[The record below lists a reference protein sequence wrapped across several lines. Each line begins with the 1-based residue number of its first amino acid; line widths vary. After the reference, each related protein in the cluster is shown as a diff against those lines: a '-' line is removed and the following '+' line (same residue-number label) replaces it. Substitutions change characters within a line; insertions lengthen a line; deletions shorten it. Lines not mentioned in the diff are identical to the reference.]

1 MSNKLNDSKPPKK
14 AWGRGLMIA
23 GAITV
28 LDCWTLVPVPLMGPW
43 AIIVG
48 AALIATGY
56 VISYEPKRQP
66 MTNEALLVASRHDNR
81 LTVPILS
88 LELGIDIEEAD
99 KVISDLIKAGVAEL
113 EMDSDVDN
121 GFVYRVKGLT

>member
-1 MSNKLNDSKPPKK
+1 MNNSRPPRK

-43 AIIVG
+43 AIVVG
-48 AALIATGY
+48 AALLATGY
-56 VISYEPKRQP
+56 VMSYEPKRQP
-66 MTNEALLVASRHDNR
+66 LANEALIVASRHNNQ
-81 LTVPILS
+81 LTVAILS
-88 LELGIDIEEAD
+88 LELGIDFEEAE